1 MLLKHLKKVY
11 HFRRWFILGSF
22 CFLTFVNGV
31 TLVAYSTII
40 EEAKTYYSVSDTQ
53 ILWFVWQFNI
63 TYVMISFP
71 VDSLIEY
78 HKYPLLVFSSN
89 WKIPL
94 SVSHFREHYNE
105 SWNMDKVFGIQGLHM
120 GFVWS
125 NFDFSRNLFHIS
137 CTQQLNKLLF

>member
-1 MLLKHLKKVY
+1 MKKEPFLEKSDSYFQETVSRTQEDSSPNMIHEEKVY

-78 HKYPLLVFSSN
+78 HK
-89 WKIPL
+89 
-94 SVSHFREHYNE
+94 
-105 SWNMDKVFGIQGLHM
+105 
-120 GFVWS
+120 
-125 NFDFSRNLFHIS
+125 
-137 CTQQLNKLLF
+137 